1 MTAGGPANR
10 LRDVRE
16 VTVASVQMECRNFDV
31 GGNLRRAEGFIEQA
45 AQAGAELV
53 LLPEFMPCGYLYDE
67 AAWQAAEPAG
77 GITDTWLIEKA
88 RRHNLLIGTSYLEA
102 RGEHFYNRF
111 SLAGPDGILGAV
123 CKQDVAYFENF
134 FNAAEVGPHCIDT
147 VLGRI
152 GVGICYENTRAFLSQ
167 RLVEADV
174 DLVLQPHST
183 PALPR
188 STPGFV
194 QRSYART
201 MRTAAA
207 YARSLGLPVVHA
219 NKVGPFVSPR
229 PIFPGGRYRSWF
241 IGGSS
246 IYDSDGQAR
255 AAAPDGAGEE
265 VLVATVTLDAA
276 RKTHRPLPA
285 VGKWIE
291 SGSPMSHWWLEQ
303 IAKRGRRSYLRN
315 PRRAAAARAVTRG
328 SRAASE

>member
-1 MTAGGPANR
+1 
-10 LRDVRE
+10 
-16 VTVASVQMECRNFDV
+16 MESLNFDV
-31 GGNLRRAEGFIEQA
+31 DGNLRRAADFVEQA
-45 AQAGAELV
+45 AHAGAELV

-77 GITDTWLIEKA
+77 GITDTWLAETA
-88 RRHNLLIGTSYLEA
+88 RRQNLLVGTSYLEA

-111 SLAGPDGILGAV
+111 SLAGPEGILGGV
-123 CKQDVAYFENF
+123 CKQDVAYLENF
-134 FNAAEVGPHCIDT
+134 FNAGEEGPHAIDT
-147 VLGRI
+147 ALGRI

-167 RLVEADV
+167 RFVEADV
-174 DLVLQPHST
+174 DLVVQPHST

-201 MRTAAA
+201 MRTAAI
-207 YARSLGLPVVHA
+207 YSRGLGLPVVHS
-219 NKVGPFVSPR
+219 NKVGRFVSPR

-246 IYDSDGQAR
+246 IYDSDGQELAV
-255 AAAPDGAGEE
+255 AADRVGEE

-276 RKTHRPLPA
+276 RKTHRPLPT

-291 SGSPMSHWWLEQ
+291 RGLPMSHWWLEQ
-303 IAKRGRRSYLRN
+303 IAKRGRRSYVLN
-315 PRRAAAARAVTRG
+315 PRRAAAAG
-328 SRAASE
+328 AAARSDGRRTGLDSTCAKK